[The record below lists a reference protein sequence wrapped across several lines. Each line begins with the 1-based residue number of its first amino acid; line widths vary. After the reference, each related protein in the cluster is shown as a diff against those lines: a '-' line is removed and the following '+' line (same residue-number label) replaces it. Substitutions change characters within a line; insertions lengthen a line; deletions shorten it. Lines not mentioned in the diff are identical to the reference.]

1 MATITGTSG
10 NDIIIDPAGTDTIDA
25 RGGDDTIRIA
35 NGNFG
40 VGETIDG
47 GSGNDTIALTSTS
60 NTIDFSTGDIT
71 NVEKLT
77 GGNGND
83 DITMWVG
90 QYFGFTSINLG
101 SGVNTLNVKV
111 DRSFWPRFNDT
122 PSLTS
127 IENINLIGTNSS
139 DTVVL
144 NGDQL
149 NAFTSI
155 DLGGGSAD
163 AISLT
168 STSTRLNSLSDGL
181 MNNVEIITA
190 VYAGRSGVNINL
202 SNQTEG
208 FLIGGSVFGDTIN
221 GGRGNDTI
229 FGGLGNDNLTGGSGA
244 DKFLYLHANQSS
256 NSDTITDFQHGTD
269 KIDVAALLGA
279 TDLSWGGTTPAANGV
294 WVTHAGSGT
303 NARTHVWADLNGN
316 PSTTEFHITLVGDIP
331 LSASDFLGVID
342 STVNVAPTTNN
353 GAGSGNEDA
362 TSIAVSLSGSDI
374 DGTVASF
381 HIASLPA
388 NGTLYRDVGLTNIIV
403 SGSSVTAAANAATV
417 YFVPAT
423 NFNGTSSFQYASVDD
438 LGLEGTTTAT
448 ATITITPVNDAPT
461 TNTGTGSGNEDAT
474 SIAVSLS
481 GSDIDGTVASF
492 HIASLPANGTL
503 YRDVGLTN
511 VIVSGSRLTAAANA
525 ATQYFVPATNFHRP
539 SSFHYDSVDD
549 LGLEGTTTA
558 TATITVNAVND
569 SPVGDVTIA
578 GIAAQGKTL
587 SVTDNLTD
595 ADGMGTVTYHWLAD
609 GADTGAT
616 GASYLLTQADVG
628 KVFTVQATYT
638 DLGGQ
643 AESVTSAATATITPA
658 QNSID
663 LSSIAAGI
671 GGFVITGQV
680 YDQSGTSVASAGDV
694 NGDGLSDLI
703 VGGPGDGRSYVV
715 FGQTGTPAIDLSA
728 VATGQ
733 GGFVI
738 NGQYT
743 GDRSGYSVASAGDIN
758 GDGLADLII
767 GAPYSDPASGS
778 YGGRSY
784 IVFGQTNTSA
794 INLSA
799 VANGIGGFVVN
810 GQVFQN
816 AEITVGEQ
824 SGMSVASAG
833 DINGDGLADL
843 IIGAPNAVNVD
854 NNGSMFTSSGRS
866 YVVFGQTSTTA
877 IDLSTI
883 ALGSGGFA
891 INGQFDQNSLS
902 GRSVASAGDV
912 NGDGFA
918 DLIIG
923 APNSSDG
930 GLSYVV
936 FGKSTTDAIDLS
948 AIANGTGGFV
958 ISGQGGHASFLRT
971 GTSVASAGDVNGD
984 GLSDLFVGA
993 LARGHGGGGYVV
1005 FGKTGTSE
1013 INLSDIAAGTGGGFA
1028 INAEEASNYT
1038 GWSVANA
1045 GDINGDGLSDM
1056 IIGAPRSDT
1065 DINSAGRSYVVFG
1078 QTGTTAIN
1086 LSAVAT
1092 GVGGFVINGE
1102 SVFGGNSGS
1111 SVASAGDVNGDGL
1124 SDLIVGASRVGD
1136 YHEGKSYVIFGS
1148 TTGAFA
1154 QTAVDQLGTGGN
1166 NNLIG
1171 TAVAE
1176 TLIGGE
1182 GNDTLTGNG
1191 GADVLYGGAGN
1202 DNVVLNASNIAALI
1216 SRFGSGGN
1224 TNQLARI
1231 DGGSGMDTI
1240 MLSGSGLL
1248 LDLTAIANQGGSLP
1262 NSSSRIESIERIDL
1276 TGSGNN
1282 TLTLDVK
1289 DVMDMAG
1296 MNNFNNANGWVDG
1309 SYDLA
1314 AGGAN
1319 GANPEQRHQLIIDGN
1334 AGDMVNSSGWGASVG
1349 TVTHNGDIYNVY
1361 NHGSYEQLLVGVD
1374 LTLSVI

>member
-423 NFNGTSSFQYASVDD
+423 NFNGTSSFQYA
-438 LGLEGTTTAT
+438 
-448 ATITITPVNDAPT
+448 
-461 TNTGTGSGNEDAT
+461 
-474 SIAVSLS
+474 
-481 GSDIDGTVASF
+481 
-492 HIASLPANGTL
+492 
-503 YRDVGLTN
+503 
-511 VIVSGSRLTAAANA
+511 
-525 ATQYFVPATNFHRP
+525 
-539 SSFHYDSVDD
+539 SVDD